1 MMSTPTPVNSFKQ
14 ALRLGQPQIGFWLGL
29 ASAYTAEICA
39 GAGFDWLLV
48 DCEHGP
54 QSLPLVLAQLQAIE
68 AAGGAHAVVRVPSD
82 DPVALKQ
89 YLDLGA
95 RSVLVP
101 MVETAAQAEAVV
113 RACRYPPVG
122 VRGVGGARANRWGRY
137 PSYLHEAADQ
147 TCVLVQAESRYA
159 MDNLAEI
166 SAVEGVDGVFVG
178 PADLAA
184 SMGHLG
190 NPGHPDVRAAVSEAL
205 RVILAA
211 GKPPG
216 VLTPVEPSAH
226 EYLRDGAVFVAVG
239 LDTHL
244 LARQTEALAAR
255 FAPGG
260 VVQGL
265 SPRQAGNGSR
275 RSRPEDSSD
284 QSVDHDVGAR

>member
-1 MMSTPTPVNSFKQ
+1 MTGTSTPVNSFKQ
-14 ALRLGQPQIGFWLGL
+14 ALRLGQPRIGFWLGL

-89 YLDLGA
+89 CLDLGA
-95 RSVLVP
+95 RTVLVP
-101 MVETAAQAEAVV
+101 MVETAAQAEAIV

-122 VRGVGGARANRWGRY
+122 IRGVGGARASRWGRH
-137 PSYLHEAADQ
+137 PSYLQEAAEA
-147 TCVLVQAESRYA
+147 TCVLVQAETRLA
-159 MDNLAEI
+159 LDNLAEI
-166 SAVEGVDGVFVG
+166 SAVHGVDGVFLG

-190 NPGHPDVRAAVSEAL
+190 NPGHPEVRAAIDEAIQ
-205 RVILAA
+205 VIVAA

-216 VLTPVEPSAH
+216 VLTPVEPLAH
-226 EYLRDGAVFVAVG
+226 EYLQAGAVFVAVG
-239 LDTHL
+239 IDTHL

-255 FAPGG
+255 FA
-260 VVQGL
+260 
-265 SPRQAGNGSR
+265 R
-275 RSRPEDSSD
+275 
-284 QSVDHDVGAR
+284 